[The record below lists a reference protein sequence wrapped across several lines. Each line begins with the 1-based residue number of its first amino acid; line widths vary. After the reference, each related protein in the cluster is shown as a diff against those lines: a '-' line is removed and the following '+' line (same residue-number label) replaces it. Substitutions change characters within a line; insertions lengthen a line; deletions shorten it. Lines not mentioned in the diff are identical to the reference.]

1 MINPDFPR
9 LTMINYDLMTIGYAN
24 GFPHDYRDSSPPN
37 TFHTAH
43 DWELKYRSTTFLQG
57 FMAGAY
63 LILGKNQ

>member
-1 MINPDFPR
+1 
-9 LTMINYDLMTIGYAN
+9 MINYDLMTIGYAN

-57 FMAGAY
+57 
-63 LILGKNQ
+63 LWLGHI